1 MVLFREQ
8 DRLPENP
15 HILRITDPADF
26 ALYRQ
31 NEEYGI
37 IGIIYDRPL
46 SEKERTAVDAMP
58 PPYKRFTS
66 FEFNAKA
73 SRRKLL
79 KPAKMHFPKA
89 LLPLI
94 YELTQ
99 CATAAGIDK
108 NEVLRCHFRQNSYL
122 KSYDP
127 HLDPLPLIS
136 YSLSGMSTV
145 LFNSKGQPFHPHNAI
160 TLIGE
165 KLLHSVPVKP
175 ENFNPQT
182 QPRKTILIAS
192 DYKT

>member
-1 MVLFREQ
+1 MDPVVAPRYVNASLIDTYAFSSLFSLPRQLKFSSHLSVSAMFIDTILTGQIAERETG
-8 DRLPENP
+8 DLTFFD
-15 HILRITDPADF
+15 HDYT
-26 ALYRQ
+26 
-31 NEEYGI
+31 I
-37 IGIIYDRPL
+37 IKYDRK
-46 SEKERTAVDAMP
+46 EKRLDIVDP
-58 PPYKRFTS
+58 
-66 FEFNAKA
+66 
-73 SRRKLL
+73 
-79 KPAKMHFPKA
+79 
-89 LLPLI
+89 
-94 YELTQ
+94 EL
-99 CATAAGIDK
+99 CVYITAAGIDK